1 VRLTLGACVLSVP
14 WAQCLNLNECLC
26 AATRSL
32 GSCIRY
38 MLPSSKNNI
47 QEGPV
52 RCGAARPL
60 CVGQPAWGEPGGSR
74 SLACTGPPALSF
86 RLPVLPIE
94 LAEDVGM
101 GPIQAPVGSGVGSGA
116 GFGLPPSSSFRQAS
130 GLVRDPDQL
139 LCIETLA

>member
-1 VRLTLGACVLSVP
+1 VP
-14 WAQCLNLNECLC
+14 
-26 AATRSL
+26 AAAVIPAPIAYIKVVAVKKL
-32 GSCIRY
+32 VVGSRGV
-38 MLPSSKNNI
+38 LPSSKNNI

-60 CVGQPAWGEPGGSR
+60 CVGQPAWGEPGESR

-101 GPIQAPVGSGVGSGA
+101 GSIQAPVGSGVGSGA
-116 GFGLPPSSSFRQAS
+116 GLGLPPSSSFRQAS

-139 LCIETLA
+139 L